1 MVTFVGGTAGRTSGT
16 SFNLTWPSVNADDQA
31 LLFWTGQTGFSF
43 TDPTGFTLV
52 ESFVASSG
60 SQTVRLYRKTCTG
73 SEDGSSISLVMGS
86 ANKHSAGLVVYRG
99 VSTTAPIN
107 QQDQRDETVAG
118 TTHACPAQTPTV
130 AGCVPVVAIS
140 ERFSSGTTNYVP
152 PAGYTERAD
161 SGTEGGGG
169 ATTLAIADDGLA
181 TAHAA
186 GVSISPGSWSNGVSN
201 SNVVTWTVLLAPAAQ
216 TVAVGQA
223 TETDTAN
230 AITWSPK
237 HRLVGQ
243 ALETD
248 LAVGL
253 VKRVAVAQATETEQA
268 LTITPD
274 LRPVVE
280 WSIKIDWDGDGFD
293 TSDDL
298 TDRILGRSGISIEY
312 GRDQARS
319 LSPMAAGRAGLE
331 LDNTTKDYSPDNQD
345 SPLYGKPV
353 QARPIEVRATLD
365 AEHDYVLFR
374 GFTDEYTLNPSRE
387 QRSVSLTAL
396 DAVGLLQGA
405 KATTELYSGVRTG
418 TAIGYVLDAI
428 GWPADA
434 RDLDAGATIV
444 RWWWAEDQDAFE
456 AIQQLVQSEGPGAI
470 VFVDVDGNIVFRDR
484 HHRLFETASL
494 TAQTTF
500 LDDSADGEPAFSDF
514 SYEHGWRDVVN
525 SISVKVDE
533 IDPSPE
539 TTTVWEN
546 QSLVNIG
553 ADETL
558 TLHITLDNPCIR
570 PTSSYT
576 IIAGTV
582 SDSITVDSGQT
593 LTWSLTAGSGGVTLA
608 DLAILGQELTTSRSY
623 TILVE
628 DQDSI
633 NNYGKRSLE
642 YSLPWAGYNDAQ
654 AVASLIL
661 DASAERRPIVTITL
675 RSSTWFETDRL
686 VQQLDRNLSDRVH
699 VREPQ
704 SCVDHDFFVEQI
716 KHTASEAGLVIETQI
731 GMERAIEQ
739 ADNVFRFN
747 DDDHGFND
755 GVFASVG
762 LQDPKK
768 LFRFN
773 VTGQGFD
780 DGAFAT

>member
-16 SFNLTWPSVNADDQA
+16 SFNLTWPSVNANDQA
-31 LLFWTGQTGFSF
+31 LLFWTGQTGLSF

-237 HRLVGQ
+237 HRMVGQ

-298 TDRILGRSGISIEY
+298 TDRVLGRSGISIEY

-319 LSPMAAGRAGLE
+319 LSPMAAGRADLE

-434 RDLDAGATIV
+434 RDLDAGATVV

-525 SISVKVDE
+525 SVSVKVDE

-553 ADETL
+553 ANETL

-593 LTWSLTAGSGGVTLA
+593 LTWSLTAGSGGATLA

-654 AVASLIL
+654 AVANLIL

-675 RSSTWFETDRL
+675 RSGTWFQTDRL

-762 LQDPKK
+762 LQDPKT